1 MRYRTQYLGLAF
13 LGLTLSMAAPA
24 HGQKMAYGGGGDSAE
39 SGGDGGSESGAGESG
54 GRDRKSHK
62 GRGGRHVSITPYI
75 EAAQVATAQLSP
87 GHETLTYS
95 TLAAGLDANV
105 QGRNTQAAASIRY
118 ERRFGYGKSTSGD
131 TISGVARIGTAI
143 VPRAVNF
150 EAGALAARSK
160 IERNGSTVL
169 GAPISNGGSTQI
181 YSVYAGPTVHTHAGN
196 VAIDGGYRFG
206 YTKVG
211 NDSNIVNA
219 PGGPPV
225 DVFDHSTV
233 HNAELHAGAKA
244 GTALPV
250 GVGVGGGY
258 YQENVSNLDQ
268 KITDLH
274 ARADV
279 AVPIGPDL
287 QLVGGVGYEK
297 VQVSSR
303 DVLRDSGGN
312 PVIGSNGRYVT
323 NSSSPRVMAYD
334 TRGLIWDAGVMWRP
348 SSRTALEAH
357 VGRRYGSMT
366 YYGSFAYAPNSRSS
380 LNISV
385 YDSISGFGGQLN
397 RALAGLPTDF
407 ETSRNP
413 LSGEMNGCLVSLEK
427 GNCLSGALGSVR
439 SASFR
444 GRGVMASYGVRLGRI
459 QAGLGAGYDRRKF
472 IAAPG
477 TILASA
483 NGQSDTNTWLAG
495 YVNARLDSRS
505 ALSTNVWA
513 SWFKSD
519 FVGSGDGT
527 AMGINSAYNRSIS
540 DHLSATAAVGV
551 DGVSRSAQPD
561 NWNASALLG
570 LRYSF

>member
-1 MRYRTQYLGLAF
+1 MRNRTQYLGLAA
-13 LGLTLSMAAPA
+13 LSLLLAMAVPA
-24 HGQKMAYGGGGDSAE
+24 HAQKMSYGGSDGADGGNEGDGAGDSNGNGNGKKHT
-39 SGGDGGSESGAGESG
+39 SKHGGK
-54 GRDRKSHK
+54 R
-62 GRGGRHVSITPYI
+62 VSLTPYI
-75 EAAQVATAQLSP
+75 EAAQIATAQLSP
-87 GHETLTYS
+87 GHDTLTYS
-95 TLAAGLDANV
+95 TLAAGLDANI

-143 VPRAVNF
+143 VPHAVNF
-150 EAGALAARSK
+150 EAGMLAARSK
-160 IERNGSTVL
+160 IESNGSAVL
-169 GAPISNGGSTQI
+169 GAPISGGGSTQI
-181 YSVYAGPTVHTHAGN
+181 YSAYAGPTVHTHSGN
-196 VAIDGGYRFG
+196 VAIDGGYRIG

-211 NDSNIVNA
+211 NDSNIVTA

-233 HNAELHAGAKA
+233 HNAELHAGTKA
-244 GTALPV
+244 GTALPI
-250 GVGVGGGY
+250 GVGVGAGY

-268 KITDLH
+268 KISDLH

-279 AVPIGPDL
+279 AVPIGTDL
-287 QLVGGVGYEK
+287 QLIGGVGYEK
-297 VQVSSR
+297 VQISSR
-303 DVLRDSGGN
+303 DVLRDGAGN
-312 PVIGSNGRYVT
+312 PVIGSNGRYAT
-323 NSSSPRVMAYD
+323 DTSSPRVMAYD

-348 SSRTALEAH
+348 SRRTALEAH

-366 YYGSFAYAPNSRSS
+366 YYGSFAYAPNARSS

-444 GRGVMASYGVRLGRI
+444 GRGVMASYGVKLGRI
-459 QAGLGAGYDRRKF
+459 QAGIGAGHDRRKF

-483 NGQSDTNTWLAG
+483 NGKTDTNTWLAG

-505 ALSTNVWA
+505 AISTNVWA

-527 AMGINSAYNRSIS
+527 ALGINTAYNRSIS

-551 DGVSRSAQPD
+551 DGVNRSTQPD

-570 LRYSF
+570 VRYSF